1 MKAMIL
7 AAGKGTR
14 VQPLTYEIPKP
25 MIPILGKPVMEYLI
39 EHLVRYGVDK
49 IMVNVSYLHHKI
61 EEYFGEGQR
70 VGAQIGYSF
79 EGFIND
85 DREVCPE
92 PIGSAGGMKK
102 IQEFGGFFDETT
114 LVICGDALIDLD
126 LHAALFEHRSKGAMA
141 SVITKE
147 VPLEKSSEYGMV
159 VADTDGRILSFQEK
173 PAPQNALSTFA
184 STGIY
189 ILEPEVLSLIP
200 KDQVFDIGSQL
211 FPLLVQEKIPFYA
224 QKRFFNWID
233 IGNVKDF
240 WSVSQSVLSGEV
252 AQITMPGSE
261 IQPGVWVGL
270 NTCIDWQNTTIT
282 GPVYIGSGTSI
293 ESGSTITGPTWI
305 GHGSQICTGVEI
317 TRSILFEYT
326 RVSPDTQMT
335 DMVVCKQ
342 YCVDREGLI
351 QHVSECEANRWH
363 DARDRR
369 LVSREGDFQ
378 AHGEQ
383 SDAMTFSGR

>member
-1 MKAMIL
+1 MIL

-39 EHLVRYGVDK
+39 EHLVKYGVDK
-49 IMVNVSYLHHKI
+49 IMVNVSYLHQKI

-70 VGAQIGYSF
+70 FGAQIGYSF

-85 DREVCPE
+85 EREVCPE
-92 PIGSAGGMKK
+92 PIGSAGGIKK

-126 LHAALFEHRSKGAMA
+126 LHAALFEHRNKGAMA

-159 VADTDGRILSFQEK
+159 VADADGRILSFQEK
-173 PAPQNALSTFA
+173 PAPNEALSTFA

-189 ILEPEVLSLIP
+189 ILEPEVFEFIP
-200 KDQVFDIGSQL
+200 KDQVFDIGSHL
-211 FPLLVQEKIPFYA
+211 FPLLVQAGVPFFA

-240 WSVSQSVLSGEV
+240 WSVSQSVLRGEV

-261 IQPGVWVGL
+261 IRPGVWAGL
-270 NTCIDWQNTTIT
+270 NTRIDWANTTIT
-282 GPVYIGSGTSI
+282 GPVYVGSGTSI
-293 ESGSTITGPTWI
+293 EAGSTITGPTWI
-305 GHGSQICTGVEI
+305 GHGSQICAGAEI

-335 DMVVCKQ
+335 ELVVCKQ
-342 YCVDREGLI
+342 YCVDRDGLI
-351 QHVSECEANRWH
+351 QHVSECQSNRWH

-369 LVSREGDFQ
+369 LISRDEPMQERDIRSDVLVSLRG
-378 AHGEQ
+378 
-383 SDAMTFSGR
+383 

>member
-1 MKAMIL
+1 
-7 AAGKGTR
+7 
-14 VQPLTYEIPKP
+14 
-25 MIPILGKPVMEYLI
+25 MIPIMGKPVMEYLV
-39 EHLVRYGVDK
+39 EHLVKYGVDK

-85 DREVCPE
+85 EREVSPK

-126 LHAALFEHRSKGAMA
+126 LNAALFEHRRKGAMA
-141 SVITKE
+141 SVVTIE
-147 VPLEKSSEYGMV
+147 VPREKSSEYGMV
-159 VADTDGRILSFQEK
+159 VADEHGRIQSFQEK
-173 PAPQNALSTFA
+173 PAPADALSTFA

-189 ILEPEVLSLIP
+189 ILEPEVFDFIP
-200 KDQVFDIGSQL
+200 KDRVFDIGSEL
-211 FPLLVQEKIPFYA
+211 FPLLVKAEVPFFA

-240 WSVSQSVLSGEV
+240 WSVSQSVLAGEV
-252 AQITMPGSE
+252 AQITMPGTE
-261 IQPGVWVGL
+261 IAPGVWAGL
-270 NTCIDWQNTTIT
+270 NTRIDWSNTTIT

-293 ESGSTITGPTWI
+293 EAGSTITGPCWI
-305 GHGSQICTGVEI
+305 GHGSQICADAEI

-326 RVSPDTQMT
+326 RVSSGTQMT
-335 DMVVCKQ
+335 DMVVCKEF
-342 YCVDREGLI
+342 CVDRQGRM
-351 QHVSECEANRWH
+351 QHISECPTNGWR

-369 LVSREGDFQ
+369 LVHRASALPLDAAQPKESALSKSSAQ
-378 AHGEQ
+378 AALG
-383 SDAMTFSGR
+383 